1 QANASIGN
9 QVTITFAVDGTIDLN
24 SVLPALN
31 NNITIQGPGA
41 SNLTVQRDFS
51 AWSSIFVVDSG
62 VSVNLSGM
70 TITGGYV
77 SNSGGGGIFNAGTL
91 TVNNST
97 FTDNYAYD
105 GGGISNYGTLTVNNS
120 TFTDNSSHGGG
131 GGIFNDPGTL
141 TVNNSTFTNNSA
153 PDGTDQGYGG
163 GICNQGGSALNI
175 TNSTFTDNSAFGG
188 GGISSNGGTGM
199 VTNCTIS
206 GNTSQYSGGIWG
218 ENGPHGYGTL
228 TLNNTIVAGNTG
240 YDISDY
246 IQPTSANNL
255 IGNDAGITNLAHLA
269 PSNLI
274 GTTADINPMLGSLAN
289 NGGPTNTMALLPGSP
304 AIDAGSNALAV

>member
-120 TFTDNSSHGGG
+120 TFT
-131 GGIFNDPGTL
+131 
-141 TVNNSTFTNNSA
+141 NNSA

-163 GICNQGGSALNI
+163 GICNQGGSAMNI